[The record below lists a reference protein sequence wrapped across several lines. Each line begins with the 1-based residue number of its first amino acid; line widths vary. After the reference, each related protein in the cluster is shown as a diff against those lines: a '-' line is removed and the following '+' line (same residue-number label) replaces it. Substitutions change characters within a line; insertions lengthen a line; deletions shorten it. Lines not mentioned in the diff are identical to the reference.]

1 MALKS
6 SDLKTRLQVEIPMEP
21 ASYKF
26 LMESIV
32 DPVQKKCMLAA
43 IRKYNT
49 RCEKAYKE
57 LIDDLKKCQLKKK
70 L

>member
-1 MALKS
+1 
-6 SDLKTRLQVEIPMEP
+6 MEP